1 MGLKLSGLISL
12 IDCDYLENEFV
23 DVKMLKKYDVSD
35 KNDCRIDI
43 HMINNCKNFVDY
55 EDCPEGSPNGWGFYE
70 DISIY
75 D

>member
-12 IDCDYLENEFV
+12 IDCEYYENELI
-23 DVKMLKKYDVSD
+23 DIETLKKYN
-35 KNDCRIDI
+35 KNIVDCRIDI
-43 HMINNCKNFVDY
+43 HKINKYNDVDY
-55 EDCPEGSPNGWGFYE
+55 ERNCPEGSPNGWGFYE